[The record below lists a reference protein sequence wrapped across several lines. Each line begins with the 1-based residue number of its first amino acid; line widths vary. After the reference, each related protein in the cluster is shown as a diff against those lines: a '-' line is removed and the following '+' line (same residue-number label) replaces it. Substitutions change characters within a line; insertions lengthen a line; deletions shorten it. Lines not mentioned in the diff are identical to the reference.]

1 MRRAGLGVPYV
12 VIALVAVMPAAAI
25 GFDPRGAREAEGLS
39 REFDDA
45 TRLQQLQQAPQLE
58 PPPLVEVRKPTPPPE
73 VTAAGSSDPG
83 ALIQAMPAEQ
93 ATRTLQRAEQQMQEE
108 RRKSGLGP
116 TVLRFLI
123 WSGVGT
129 ALTWAVW
136 SWTVRR
142 ASSGIRVG

>member
-1 MRRAGLGVPYV
+1 VPV
-12 VIALVAVMPAAAI
+12 SAI
-25 GFDPRGAREAEGLS
+25 GFDPRGAREADGLS

-58 PPPLVEVRKPTPPPE
+58 PPPLVEVRKPTPPSE
-73 VTAAGSSDPG
+73 VTAAGSSDPS

-108 RRKSGLGP
+108 RKKGGFGYTL
-116 TVLRFLI
+116 LRFLI

-129 ALTWAVW
+129 VLTWAVW